1 MLLHTRVFG
10 KYNGPEEIM
19 STTANFTEIN
29 VLENYAPV
37 ATGSVKVVDGNN
49 QPVAGA
55 DVQFQIYNGAS
66 FFPVATRTTAPD
78 GTCQLSA
85 GKGDLF
91 VWADKDGKTGCGKLS
106 VGKDHQ
112 LTIVLDKEPG
122 TMVSF
127 DMDIIPPVDGTIVT
141 EVTEEQKA
149 ANALRLAEEDA
160 ICGAYVATFCDP
172 EKAEELSKELGID
185 DLRAADYLMSSRGNW
200 QDIKSTLKGYTRYM
214 AKQQ

>member
-1 MLLHTRVFG
+1 
-10 KYNGPEEIM
+10 
-19 STTANFTEIN
+19 
-29 VLENYAPV
+29 
-37 ATGSVKVVDGNN
+37 
-49 QPVAGA
+49 
-55 DVQFQIYNGAS
+55 
-66 FFPVATRTTAPD
+66 
-78 GTCQLSA
+78 
-85 GKGDLF
+85 
-91 VWADKDGKTGCGKLS
+91 
-106 VGKDHQ
+106 
-112 LTIVLDKEPG
+112 
-122 TMVSF
+122 MVSF